1 MKVLIF
7 NDSPKGN
14 KSDTLHL
21 TKAFLEGMKTATT
34 IEETIINVNEKKSI
48 IVKGALLVRSTMV
61 SVSKMM
67 I

>member
-7 NDSPKGN
+7 NGSPKGN

-34 IEETIINVNEKKSI
+34 IEETIINVNEKKI
-48 IVKGALLVRSTMV
+48 NYCKGYFAC
-61 SVSKMM
+61 K
-67 I
+67 INNGECI